1 MAVGKGEL
9 QKIKE
14 AGRDAR
20 TRARTGKTPGAGLLQ
35 PFRGTVAA
43 LPGSVA
49 LEIARGDRPVLADV
63 SEAETPKASPP
74 HSPYFCQSSLDHLLP
89 GAGDIGRVPVLAQR
103 DPPTGPPMLGQTGC
117 RGTNAATGEECDS
130 PRGYYVG
137 IESRASSL
145 PAPPARTCGC
155 REKGKKR
162 GESGSATGIRSP
174 SGVNA
179 SAEAID
185 FTRLMKHSIS
195 TMTALT
201 RMTGTL

>member
-1 MAVGKGEL
+1 M
-9 QKIKE
+9 
-14 AGRDAR
+14 
-20 TRARTGKTPGAGLLQ
+20 LQ
-35 PFRGTVAA
+35 PFRGTAAA
-43 LPGSVA
+43 LPGLVA
-49 LEIARGDRPVLADV
+49 LEIARGDRPVLADG

-145 PAPPARTCGC
+145 PAPPVWACGR
-155 REKGKKR
+155 RER
-162 GESGSATGIRSP
+162 GHNGEEMAAPRGFEPRFDG
-174 SGVNA
+174 
-179 SAEAID
+179 
-185 FTRLMKHSIS
+185 
-195 TMTALT
+195 
-201 RMTGTL
+201 